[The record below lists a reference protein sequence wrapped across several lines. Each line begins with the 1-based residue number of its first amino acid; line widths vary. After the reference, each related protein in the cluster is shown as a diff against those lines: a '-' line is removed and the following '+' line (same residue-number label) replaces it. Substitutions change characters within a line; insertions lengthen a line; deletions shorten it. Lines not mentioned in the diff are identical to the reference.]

1 MKKVQVVDDNPAL
14 RAVACAHVGL
24 ADDLQLVA
32 EAADGVEAVTAAR
45 LHRPDAILLD
55 LDMPVMGGFEA
66 LPLLM
71 EVVPDASIVIYTSLD
86 CSEARARAARL
97 GARAYVVKG
106 QTMVSEVME
115 VLRKG

>member
-1 MKKVQVVDDNPAL
+1 M

-24 ADDLQLVA
+24 ADGLQLVA
-32 EAADGVEAVTAAR
+32 EAADGVQAVTAAR

-55 LDMPVMGGFEA
+55 LDMPVMGGMEA
-66 LPLLM
+66 LPLLV
-71 EVVPDASIVIYTSLD
+71 EILPEASIVIYTSLD
-86 CSEARARAARL
+86 CPDARARAQRL

-115 VLRKG
+115 VLRTG